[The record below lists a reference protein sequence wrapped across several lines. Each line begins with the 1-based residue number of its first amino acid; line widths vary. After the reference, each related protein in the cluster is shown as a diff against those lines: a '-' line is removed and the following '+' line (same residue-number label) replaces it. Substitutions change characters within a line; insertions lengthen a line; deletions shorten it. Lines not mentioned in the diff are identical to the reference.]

1 MSVNASGMWLPE
13 MAFSPKLVPLLEEHG
28 ARYTVLDDRCHLNV
42 IYPYSPYHFY
52 GIENSSIRVLFRN
65 HTISDDFAFNNFR
78 SEDDA
83 REKVRNIVEEIL
95 RVREGDPER
104 GSCHDSGRQRE
115 PDNIL
120 PQSLLNCKVLRVP
133 PSVPSGG
140 SGERTNQDCNP
151 RGSG

>member
-78 SEDDA
+78 SED
-83 REKVRNIVEEIL
+83 EIL
-95 RVREGDPER
+95 MVREGDPER

-115 PDNIL
+115 LDTIL
-120 PQSLLNCKVLRVP
+120 PP
-133 PSVPSGG
+133 IPA
-140 SGERTNQDCNP
+140 
-151 RGSG
+151 